1 MPDRAAGLEQHQ
13 AADVV
18 PLGPQ
23 ELTLVEHGLTG
34 DLADPAHDD
43 LPALAFSVAVDD
55 GQYSREL
62 HGTSLS
68 MAQRFIGGDEVI
80 GRLRGGDRC
89 FVLPR
94 GLGIPVATE
103 PRGHASRTAQC
114 QQVSAHTRTG
124 A

>member
-1 MPDRAAGLEQHQ
+1 MIL
-13 AADVV
+13 
-18 PLGPQ
+18 
-23 ELTLVEHGLTG
+23 
-34 DLADPAHDD
+34 LAD
-43 LPALAFSVAVDD
+43 ALAAWDGADFSNVLKRSVEQLDPAALPLQQGLSMGSVAVAD

-62 HGTSLS
+62 QGTSLS